1 MLLEAMAEQLPL
13 RLALDDQARFDSF
26 HPGSN
31 DEVVAHLQTLAR
43 GEAAGPVYLWGAPG
57 SGRSHLL
64 QATCRATAEAGHT
77 TLYLPLRDPDR
88 PPPEALEGLENLA
101 LLAIDDIDA
110 VAGEGPWEEAL
121 FHLYNHCREG
131 GARLLVS
138 GCAAPGALPLR
149 LADLR
154 SRLGWGLVLRLA
166 PLSDEDK
173 AAALVHLARLRGLLL
188 PPETAHYLLR
198 RCPRDMAT
206 LVRLLEALDQAS
218 LAARRALTI
227 PFVSAFLARQ
237 PQWQVQAGLFDQP

>member
-1 MLLEAMAEQLPL
+1 MAEQLPL
-13 RLALDDQARFDSF
+13 RLPLDECARFDNF
-26 HPGSN
+26 HPGPN
-31 DEVVAHLQTLAR
+31 GEALAHLQALAR
-43 GEAAGPVYLWGAPG
+43 GEEAGPVYLWGAVG

-64 QATCRATAEAGHT
+64 QASCRSAAERGGRA
-77 TLYLPLRDPDR
+77 LYLPLGEGER
-88 PPPEALEGLENLA
+88 PPPEALLGLERLA

-110 VAGEGPWEEAL
+110 VAGDRAWEEAL
-121 FHLYNHCREG
+121 FHLYNRCRET
-131 GARLLVS
+131 GARLLLS
-138 GCAAPGALPLR
+138 GGAAPAALPLR

-173 AAALVHLARLRGLLL
+173 AAALVRLARLRGLEL
-188 PPETAHYLLR
+188 PAETAHYLLR
-198 RCPRDMAT
+198 RCPRDMAS

-237 PQWQVQAGLFDQP
+237 PQWQMQAGLFDQS

>member
-1 MLLEAMAEQLPL
+1 MAEQLPL

-26 HPGSN
+26 HPGPN
-31 DEVVAHLQTLAR
+31 REVVAHLRALAR
-43 GEAAGPVYLWGAPG
+43 GEVAGPVYLWGAPG
-57 SGRSHLL
+57 SGRTHLL
-64 QATCRATAEAGHT
+64 QATCRATAKGGGT
-77 TLYLPLRDPDR
+77 VLYLPLGERDR
-88 PPPEALEGLENLA
+88 PPPEALEGLERLA

-110 VAGEGPWEEAL
+110 VAGDRAWEEAL
-121 FHLYNHCREG
+121 FHLYNRCREG

-138 GCAAPGALPLR
+138 GPAAPAALPLH

-154 SRLGWGLVLRLA
+154 SRLGWGLVLRLS

-173 AAALVHLARLRGLLL
+173 AVALVHLARLRGLDL
-188 PPETAHYLLR
+188 PAETAHYLLR

-206 LVRLLEALDQAS
+206 LVRLLAALDQAS

-227 PFVSAFLARQ
+227 PFVSAFLARH